1 MGEPIVLVHGLCH
14 GGWCWRPVA
23 RLLRAA
29 GHEVFTPTLTGL
41 GERAHL
47 LTPEVGLTTM
57 IRDVTA
63 VLEAEELTDVLL
75 VGHSFGGLPVLGAAD
90 RARDRIR
97 RIVLLDG
104 LVVEA
109 GRRAFDAL
117 PEDVVRQREL
127 DAKRRCHGLALPP
140 PPAEVFGVTD
150 PDDVAWVER
159 RMTPHPLRSYREPL
173 ALDGPLGAGLP
184 VTYVHC
190 TQPVYP
196 ALASSRQVVKDQGW
210 EWRDLPT
217 GHDAMVTDPEGTAAA
232 LLA

>member
-1 MGEPIVLVHGLCH
+1 
-14 GGWCWRPVA
+14 
-23 RLLRAA
+23 
-29 GHEVFTPTLTGL
+29 
-41 GERAHL
+41 
-47 LTPEVGLTTM
+47 
-57 IRDVTA
+57 
-63 VLEAEELTDVLL
+63 VLL
-75 VGHSFGGLPVLGAAD
+75 H

-127 DAKRRCHGLALPP
+127 DAKRRGHGLALPP
-140 PPAEVFGVTD
+140 PPAEAFGVTD

-217 GHDAMVTDPEGTAAA
+217 GHDAMVTDPEGTATA